1 MRLSRAVCA
10 AIALAAALVAAARVE
25 GQTILRVRSGAP
37 DNGDG
42 SSWAIAYNRLER
54 ALAAAGPGTEIWV
67 AAGTYAS
74 QDAGFV
80 PAFAVPSGVSVYGGF
95 SGTETARDQRDPAVN
110 HTVLSGLGTPGKTVL
125 SFVGVDNVRVEGFTI
140 SGGKGHGDRVVPGRA
155 QPGGGM
161 FASGSTV
168 TIARCRFVGNQADY
182 GLAEQQ
188 FPAYPG
194 CGGAAFVTQSVVRF
208 ENTEFVNNEAGQNV
222 YSGGCSGGVPK
233 VYYVAGT
240 GGAIESR
247 GSALTLVGCGF
258 EDNAAGD
265 GAQAGVCTS
274 GHPNETSAG
283 QRGGAIHAEGGQ
295 LVVERS
301 VFARNR
307 SGGPGRGDIR
317 GPCHPVHGCGCFDDP
332 MPPGDGGAI
341 WTSAST
347 TISNSL
353 FVGNQIPPHEPGLCT
368 QSLGGRGG
376 GIFSAGSLTVV
387 NSTFFGN
394 SATGTTGGRGGAIGG
409 TLTSASNCIFWNNT
423 DGGSSARSAA
433 IDTNTYLVLR
443 NCIVPNMP
451 TGSGNGNIGLFPA
464 FVDSF
469 GIDGVLGTAD
479 DRFDLRSNSPAI
491 DAGNNSFV
499 VGDLD
504 LAGDPRRVDAPLTPD
519 TGVGTSPIVDI
530 GAYEYQPPCIADLDD
545 GSGLGRRDGAV
556 TISDLV
562 YWLTCY
568 EAGTLCADVD
578 GDGAITIDELV
589 IFLRAFEAG
598 C

>member
-1 MRLSRAVCA
+1 MRFVQNRIVTT
-10 AIALAAALVAAARVE
+10 ALIVAGLLLVARVQ
-25 GQTILRVRSGAP
+25 GQTVLRVRAGAP

-42 SSWAIAYNRLER
+42 TTWAFAYNRLER
-54 ALAAAGPGTEIWV
+54 ALAAAGAGTEIWV

-74 QDAGFV
+74 EDAGV
-80 PAFAVPSGVSVYGGF
+80 MPAFAVPSGVSMYGGF
-95 SGTETARDQRDPAVN
+95 EGTESARDQRDPRLHV
-110 HTVLSGLGTPGKTVL
+110 TVLSGLGTPRKTVL
-125 SFVGVDNVRVEGFTI
+125 SFVAVDNVRVDGFTI
-140 SGGKGHGDRVVPGRA
+140 SGGKGHGDRVVPGGA

-161 FASGSTV
+161 YASRSTV
-168 TIARCRFVGNQADY
+168 TIARCRFEDNVATHGSDALNSY
-182 GLAEQQ
+182 
-188 FPAYPG
+188 PMYPG
-194 CGGAAFVTQSVVRF
+194 CGGGAFIIDSAVRF
-208 ENTEFVNNEAGQNV
+208 EETLFANNAAGGDV
-222 YSGGCSGGVPK
+222 ITGCSGGSPAIFGVG
-233 VYYVAGT
+233 GT
-240 GGAIESR
+240 GGAVEARASILTMARCTVR
-247 GSALTLVGCGF
+247 GNVAGNGVGTAICSFGPPSSPS
-258 EDNAAGD
+258 
-265 GAQAGVCTS
+265 S
-274 GHPNETSAG
+274 GHPGGAVHAVLG
-283 QRGGAIHAEGGQ
+283 QLLIDKCVFALNQSGRGGGGYAC
-295 LVVERS
+295 LFSDCRCY
-301 VFARNR
+301 AT
-307 SGGPGRGDIR
+307 
-317 GPCHPVHGCGCFDDP
+317 P

-353 FVGNQIPPHEPGLCT
+353 FVANQAPAHEPGLCP
-368 QSLGGRGG
+368 QGLGGRGG

-491 DAGNNSFV
+491 DAGNNAFV

-504 LAGDPRRVDAPLTPD
+504 LAGNPRRADAPLTPD
-519 TGVGTSPIVDI
+519 TGVGTAPIVDI